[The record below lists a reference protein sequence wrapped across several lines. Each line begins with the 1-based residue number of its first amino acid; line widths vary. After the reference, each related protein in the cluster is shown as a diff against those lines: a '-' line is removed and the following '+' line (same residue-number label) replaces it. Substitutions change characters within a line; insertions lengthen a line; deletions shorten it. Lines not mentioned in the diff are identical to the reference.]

1 MGTAV
6 GGDSA
11 TVLHGVAELPAL
23 RGRVRRVR
31 PVHGRAANVGEM
43 TPGELKQK
51 RAALGLSQG
60 QLARVL
66 GVHRQTVSKWER
78 GIYPIFP
85 WLPLALDGL
94 LQARNSKPPRSH

>member
-1 MGTAV
+1 MTP
-6 GGDSA
+6 
-11 TVLHGVAELPAL
+11 AELKA
-23 RGRVRRVR
+23 
-31 PVHGRAANVGEM
+31 
-43 TPGELKQK
+43 K

-78 GIYPIFP
+78 GVYEIFP

-94 LQARNSKPPRSH
+94 LKTHNSRLKTPRPY